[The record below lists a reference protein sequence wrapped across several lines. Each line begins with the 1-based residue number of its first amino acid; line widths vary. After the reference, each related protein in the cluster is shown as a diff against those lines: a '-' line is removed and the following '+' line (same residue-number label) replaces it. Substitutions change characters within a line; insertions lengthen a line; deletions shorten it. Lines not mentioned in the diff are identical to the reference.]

1 MRLMRT
7 LMAVLGLAGAA
18 CASPALADPASATPS
33 AATPCSGGTCS
44 YQVTPEQL
52 LAEADRLVSLHLFAE
67 AAPLLKAL
75 EAVPQFSME
84 RRFLQGYSAVETG
97 HVDEAIALF
106 RAILVD
112 HPEQTR
118 VRLELARALEM
129 KGKYG
134 SADHHFR
141 LAQED
146 RNLPA
151 DIALSVRATRGVLR
165 DRRSFGLTLDL
176 GLAPDT
182 NINNGANTDTVDVNF
197 GGFLLP
203 LTLNKDARKRSGIGQ
218 SANISTTYR
227 THLSSKTKLLVDGD
241 FQGVNYKGKVADD
254 FALQLAAGPEI
265 ALTDSDTITM
275 QGFGFQRW
283 YAGKSASTGGGARL
297 GYQHDYENG
306 NRIGLSVDGRYS
318 ASGFSSS
325 YSGWSLS
332 AQAAYER
339 VVARSM
345 IAYVAVF
352 GRRELVNS
360 KSYSGNEIGLNVGIG
375 GDLPKGVSIGV
386 SAGVSHAG
394 YDAPVLIFS
403 NDPRKDWR
411 YNARVQLG
419 LRSVRIWG
427 FSPSLTYNYNRVDSS
442 LGLYR
447 TDRHRVRFGLMRY
460 F

>member
-7 LMAVLGLAGAA
+7 LMAVLGLAAA
-18 CASPALADPASATPS
+18 CASPALAEPTTPPAA
-33 AATPCSGGTCS
+33 PCVDGTCT
-44 YQVTPEQL
+44 YHVTPEQM
-52 LAEADRLVSLHLFAE
+52 LAEADRLVSLHLFDE

-75 EAVPQFSME
+75 EAVPQLSME

-146 RNLPA
+146 RDLPT

-165 DRRSFGLTLDL
+165 DRRSFGLTLDM

-182 NINNGANTDTVDVNF
+182 NINNGANADTVDVNF

-218 SANISTTYR
+218 SANINTTYR
-227 THLSSKTKLLVDGD
+227 TRLSSKTKLLVEGD
-241 FQGVNYKGKVADD
+241 FQGVNYKGQAADD

-265 ALTDSDTITM
+265 TLTDSDTLTL
-275 QGFGFQRW
+275 QGFGLQRW
-283 YAGKSASTGGGARL
+283 YGGKSASTGGGARL

-306 NRIGLSVDGRYS
+306 NRIGLSVDGRY
-318 ASGFSSS
+318 AVSGFSDS
-325 YSGWSLS
+325 YTGWSLS

-339 VVARSM
+339 VIARSM
-345 IAYVAVF
+345 IAYAAVF
-352 GRRELVNS
+352 GRRELLNS
-360 KSYSGNEIGLNVGIG
+360 KSYSGNEIGLNLGIG
-375 GDLPKGVSIGV
+375 GDLPKGVSLGV
-386 SAGVSHAG
+386 SAGVSHAS

-403 NDPRKDWR
+403 NSPRKDWR

-419 LRSVRIWG
+419 LRSVRLLG
-427 FSPSLTYNYNRVDSS
+427 FSPSVTYNFNRVDSS

-447 TDRHRVRFGLMRY
+447 TDRHRVRFGLVRY